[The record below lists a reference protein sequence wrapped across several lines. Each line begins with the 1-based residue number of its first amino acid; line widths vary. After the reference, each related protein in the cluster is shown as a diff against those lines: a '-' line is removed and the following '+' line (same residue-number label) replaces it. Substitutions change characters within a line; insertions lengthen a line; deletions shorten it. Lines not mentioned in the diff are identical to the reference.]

1 MRRPNWQQTELSVGE
16 VSARSGVAVSA
27 LRFYERQGLIT
38 STRTSG
44 NQGVATGEMRFA
56 ASH

>member
-27 LRFYERQGLIT
+27 LRFYERQGLIRARAHLAT
-38 STRTSG
+38 S
-44 NQGVATGEMRFA
+44 VATGEMRFA